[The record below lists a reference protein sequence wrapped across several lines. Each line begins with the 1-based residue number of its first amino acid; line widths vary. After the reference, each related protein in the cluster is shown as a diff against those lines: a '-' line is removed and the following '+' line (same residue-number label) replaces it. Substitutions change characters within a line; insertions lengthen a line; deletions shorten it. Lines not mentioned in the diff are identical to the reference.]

1 MKLVIWLVI
10 KLLIELQKFQKKLTK
25 NNSETVTNKHDK
37 EIPKERYISQEEEE
51 EEGQESIDELRL
63 KQYTNGI

>member
-37 EIPKERYISQEEEE
+37 EIPKETHISPEGRQEI
-51 EEGQESIDELRL
+51 IDELRL
-63 KQYTNGI
+63 K